1 MSDKGTPNNLITKR
15 CYTKKDA
22 QLISGIFVH
31 FVVQIKTMA
40 HRRRV
45 CPSILNY
52 SHVDPTLS

>member
-1 MSDKGTPNNLITKR
+1 MSDKGTPNNLI
-15 CYTKKDA
+15 KKDA
-22 QLISGIFVH
+22 RVKSGIFVH
-31 FVVQIKTMA
+31 FVVQIKTVV